1 MNKKKMDIKKL
12 TIEETVQLMRAG
24 GYTAAS
30 IQVVQADID
39 AGCPLNE
46 DGTINLFNY
55 AAWLYVGGSEGRI
68 NNE

>member
-1 MNKKKMDIKKL
+1 MNNKKMDIFKL
-12 TIEETVQLMRAG
+12 TIEETVRLLKNG
-24 GYTAAS
+24 GYPEANAQ
-30 IQVVQADID
+30 IVQNDID